1 MNSPTKIKAVTFD
14 VGGTLISPWPSV
26 GHVYAEIAAQ
36 HGFSEISADQLTK
49 RFHTVWRASKNFDYT
64 RAGWEELV
72 NETFRT
78 LIPDSAK
85 ITFFSELYDRFAQ
98 PGAWR
103 VFEDVRPTLEK
114 LASMEFR
121 LGVISN
127 WDERL
132 RILLQRLRLSHYFE
146 RIVISCEVGFP
157 KPSPVIFEQAASKL
171 GVAPG
176 QILHVGDSSEMDF
189 RGAKSAG
196 FHAVLLQRDSQNPS
210 PEKPGAD
217 EIVSL
222 SELPERAISG
232 D

>member
-1 MNSPTKIKAVTFD
+1 MNSPTEIKAVTFD

-36 HGFSEISADQLTK
+36 HGFSKISAEQLTE
-49 RFHTVWRASKNFDYT
+49 RFQTAWRASKNFDYT

-85 ITFFSELYDRFAQ
+85 VTFFSELYDRFAQ
-98 PGAWR
+98 PGAWH

-132 RILLQRLRLSHYFE
+132 RVLLRRLRLSHYFE
-146 RIVISCEVGFP
+146 RIIVSCEVGFP
-157 KPSPVIFEQAASKL
+157 KPSPVIFEHAASKL

-176 QILHVGDSSEMDF
+176 QMLHVGDSPEMDF

-196 FHAVLLQRDSQNPS
+196 LHAVLLRRNAQ
-210 PEKPGAD
+210 KAGAD
-217 EIVSL
+217 EIISL
-222 SELPERAISG
+222 SELPERVVSG